1 MKVKTL
7 LIALFSLLL
16 VGAVALGAYYAIQ
29 MKKGYEL
36 QLVDKDIEIQGL
48 HGEINSIGEMVK
60 VYQTAYDVKSGI
72 EVKEED
78 LEPIQVPVKV
88 ASQYVQDPSDIVGD
102 YYLINIVKG
111 TPLVSSMILP
121 FRLDRDMRFLDVAVD
136 EIPIGLEVDDYVDIR
151 IAFRDGED
159 FICMSNKQVAW
170 IGNESNVIKLVVNER
185 DIHVYESMKV
195 DASYIDTSTK
205 SSSNEFVNKVYAIEY
220 VEGGSQEAGLRYYP
234 IRLEP
239 LRIVSIDPNMPW
251 VEALSG
257 KDIRDG
263 ADVSDSDIDILY
275 GLQENELN
283 KLIKGIDGG
292 EYTVTYYGMDITA
305 LGDISLIDII
315 KLRSIL
321 DSKYIVTEGSI
332 KNYKNHLASKINDAG
347 KEYSNQTDD
356 RKKAEEKAAKEAARE
371 ASKNNSGGSSLGT
384 VTGTDGTTN

>member
-7 LIALFSLLL
+7 LIALFALLL
-16 VGAVALGAYYAIQ
+16 VGAVAFGAYYTVQ
-29 MKKGYEL
+29 MKKGYEAK
-36 QLVDKDIEIQGL
+36 LVDKDIEIQGL
-48 HGEINSIGEMVK
+48 HGEINSIGEMVT

-111 TPLVSSMILP
+111 TPLVSSMVLP
-121 FRLDRDMRFLDVAVD
+121 FKLEKDMRFLDVAVD
-136 EIPIGLEVDDYVDIR
+136 EIPIGLEVDDYVDVR
-151 IAFRDGED
+151 IVFRDGED
-159 FICMSNKQVAW
+159 FLCMSNKQVAW
-170 IGNESNVIKLVVNER
+170 IGNESGVIKLVVNER

-195 DASYIDTSTK
+195 DASYIDPSKK
-205 SSSNEFVNKVYAIEY
+205 SNSKDFVNKVYAIEY

-239 LRIVSIDPNMPW
+239 LRIVSADPNMPW
-251 VEALSG
+251 VEVLSG

-263 ADVSDSDIDILY
+263 DDVSDRDIDILY

-283 KLIKGIDGG
+283 ELIKGIDGG

-305 LGDISLIDII
+305 LGDTSLIDII
-315 KLRSIL
+315 RLRTIL
-321 DSKYIVTEGSI
+321 DSKYEVTEENI
-332 KNYKNHLASKINDAG
+332 QKYKTHLASKIGAAG
-347 KEYSNQTDD
+347 KEYSKQVDD

-371 ASKNNSGGSSLGT
+371 ASKNNSGAVMGLDNSS
-384 VTGTDGTTN
+384 N